1 MGRPRKVEGR
11 QTRQAIMDAALDLF
25 AERGYFGTSLR
36 DIARAV
42 GVRES
47 AFYNYFTSKA
57 ALFEALIV
65 TDLEQKV
72 ERFSGALEPPVADI
86 RAALEELA
94 TMVLDSF
101 CTSRQQKLFRILM
114 SDGMRLAKEGRINL
128 IERMSSGQ
136 ARLQE
141 QMRRLVRERWLRT
154 ADPELLAMAFMGP
167 LLLWRHKNAIRP
179 DVPIVTDRKTFAR
192 HHVDQFLGGAS
203 HSTSRSGK
211 AVQGRPTA
219 SRRHRHTAA
228 RVNALHEK
236 RHGR

>member
-1 MGRPRKVEGR
+1 MGRPRNVDGR
-11 QTRQAIMDAALDLF
+11 QTRQAIMDSALELF

-47 AFYNYFTSKA
+47 AFYNYFTSKG

-65 TDLEQKV
+65 TDLEQKAG
-72 ERFSGALEPPVADI
+72 RFSGALEPPVADI

-94 TMVLDSF
+94 TLVLDSF

-128 IERMSSGQ
+128 IERMSVGQ

-141 QMRRLVRERWLRT
+141 QMRRLVRERLLRP
-154 ADPELLAMAFMGP
+154 ADPELLTMAFMGP
-167 LLLWRHKNAIRP
+167 LLLWRHKHAIRP
-179 DVPIVTDRKTFAR
+179 DVPIVTDRRTFAR
-192 HHVDQFLGGAS
+192 QHVDQFLKGAAR
-203 HSTSRSGK
+203 STSR
-211 AVQGRPTA
+211 AVTTVPGRPA
-219 SRRHRHTAA
+219 AA
-228 RVNALHEK
+228 RRQRHPADHINAVREQ

>member
-1 MGRPRKVEGR
+1 
-11 QTRQAIMDAALDLF
+11 MDSALDLF

-65 TDLEQKV
+65 TDLELRA

-94 TMVLDSF
+94 TLVLDSF

-141 QMRRLVRERWLRT
+141 QMRRLVRERLLRA

-179 DVPIVTDRKTFAR
+179 DLPIVTDRETFAR
-192 HHVDQFLGGAS
+192 QHVDQFLKGAR
-203 HSTSRSGK
+203 STSRAG
-211 AVQGRPTA
+211 ATVQQRPA
-219 SRRHRHTAA
+219 AAPRQRHAAAQVHTV
-228 RVNALHEK
+228 REQ